1 MWNGRFIFNS
11 EPKAVM
17 LVTPDTM
24 LHQNEVHGGAAER
37 GNGSLVNTSQDIM
50 YRGPFSPNIPILN
63 PTQPFKAFPEIVS
76 TSGKEADRQGVG
88 VYNSASRMGDRMAV
102 SRGVFRKAIQPEEEN
117 QEAASRKKDGE
128 PQRASLISPFH
139 PWSPRGRAPSSSRR
153 GRT

>member
-1 MWNGRFIFNS
+1 
-11 EPKAVM
+11 M

-63 PTQPFKAFPEIVS
+63 PIQPFKAFPEIVP
-76 TSGKEADRQGVG
+76 TPRKEADRQGTG

-102 SRGVFRKAIQPEEEN
+102 SRGVLRKAIQPVEEN
-117 QEAASRKKDGE
+117 QEAGNRKKDGKSQS
-128 PQRASLISPFH
+128 PTLISPFH
-139 PWSPRGRAPSSSRR
+139 LWSPRGRAPSSSRR